1 MIAPLLPVLLVVALG
16 AEPSGPVCAAPS
28 VCGPATP
35 VAEGELLDRIAPL
48 LGLIDGPVTATM
60 WGALP
65 PEALPLLE
73 RMAAGPGR
81 AGQRARA
88 LEGAAAL
95 GSDGA
100 LHRRLAGDRAEPLP
114 VRVAA
119 IHGLGRIV
127 APARLKAEL
136 SPLLEGDPDLRIRST
151 AAAALARSA
160 PAAACAAIRARIQR
174 ERAEARPAFGRALAA
189 CGAD

>member
-1 MIAPLLPVLLVVALG
+1 MIPPLPAVALLLTLG
-16 AEPSGPVCAAPS
+16 ADPSGPVCAAPAA
-28 VCGPATP
+28 CGSAAPA
-35 VAEGELLDRIAPL
+35 ALDRIAPL
-48 LGLIDGPVTATM
+48 MGLIDGPVTPAM
-60 WGALP
+60 WSALP
-65 PEALPLLE
+65 PEVLPMLE
-73 RMAAGPGR
+73 AMAAGPGR

-100 LHRRLAGDRAEPLP
+100 LHRRLAGDRAEPLS

-127 APARLKAEL
+127 APSRLKAEL
-136 SPLLEGDPDLRIRST
+136 APFLEGDPDLRIRST

-160 PAAACAAIRARIQR
+160 PAAACVTIRARVQR
-174 ERAEARPAFGRALAA
+174 ERAEERPAYGPALSA
-189 CGAD
+189 CGGP